1 MERLTKRI
9 ENSVVYSEFN
19 SNNSDGCYEMMD
31 NCLHKLAD
39 YEDAEEQGL
48 LLRLPCKVGDRTYQV
63 VTKYEKINKGGC
75 TCCTTACGSNCNC
88 DYFTEDEECMNFTAK
103 DNYQIISRGFKLE
116 DFENFDKTI
125 FLTKEEAEQTLAKMK
140 KNDL

>member
-9 ENSVVYSEFN
+9 GNSVAYSEFN

-48 LLRLPCKVGDRTYQV
+48 IKRLHCKVGDTV
-63 VTKYEKINKGGC
+63 YEIQPLTNRITERIVKSIVI
-75 TCCTTACGSNCNC
+75 CNAPNLTIMYKSGY
-88 DYFTEDEECMNFTAK
+88 DYS
-103 DNYQIISRGFKLE
+103 ILHE
-116 DFENFDKTI
+116 DFEKTI
-125 FLTKEEAEQTLAKMK
+125 FLTKEEAEQALSEMK
-140 KNDL
+140 GV